1 MFDDFDTKVTAEEYY
16 RSEGYDTDTIDEFV
30 RRDTELYDNRDTAIA
45 DINKRD
51 ESLRGGKYH
60 GPSNEPGLTHT
71 EYWEMRDE
79 EHREREEYLDY
90 INER

>member
-16 RSEGYDTDTIDEFV
+16 RSEGYDMEITPP
-30 RRDTELYDNRDTAIA
+30 
-45 DINKRD
+45 KRD

-60 GPSNEPGLTHT
+60 GPSNEAGLTHT